1 MATNT
6 STPLTPAA
14 EPTPYGHATDPAS
27 TRITGLDALEL
38 GAGRP
43 DRTVRRLARA
53 AWTSLWPKVL
63 AVAIVI
69 AAWQI
74 VVASEWKPEFVLPGP
89 ARVFQELRQEL
100 ATGEFWYAIFLTMR
114 RAVTGFSLAIVIG
127 TVVGAAVA
135 AFRPLRA
142 AIGSLITG
150 LQTMPSIIWF
160 PFATLLFQFSDSA
173 IMFVVVLGA
182 APSIANGL
190 ISGIDYVPPALKR
203 VGTVLGMR
211 GVSLYRH
218 VILPASLPSFVSG
231 LKQGWSFAWRSLMA
245 GELLV
250 IVAGQLSLGARL
262 QGARDLN
269 DAPSLLAFIVVVLV
283 IGILVDIVFNAA
295 DNALRRRWGL
305 VGG

>member
-1 MATNT
+1 MVTDTTTPQDTTAQPTATELAN
-6 STPLTPAA
+6 
-14 EPTPYGHATDPAS
+14 DPAS

-38 GAGRP
+38 GVVRP
-43 DRTVRRLARA
+43 DRTVRRWARA
-53 AWTSLWPKVL
+53 AWTSLWPKAL
-63 AVAIVI
+63 AIAIVI
-69 AAWQI
+69 AAWQV
-74 VVASEWKPEFVLPGP
+74 VVASRWKPEFVLPGP
-89 ARVFQELRQEL
+89 ARVFHELREEL
-100 ATGEFWYAIFLTMR
+100 ATEQFWYAIYLTMR
-114 RAVTGFSLAIVIG
+114 RAVTGFSLAILIG

-190 ISGIDYVPPALKR
+190 ISGIDYVPPALRR

-231 LKQGWSFAWRSLMA
+231 LKQG
-245 GELLV
+245 
-250 IVAGQLSLGARL
+250 
-262 QGARDLN
+262 
-269 DAPSLLAFIVVVLV
+269 
-283 IGILVDIVFNAA
+283 
-295 DNALRRRWGL
+295 
-305 VGG
+305 